1 MLSVAID
8 VCLKGVWVPDL
19 WGSPKLSDPV
29 GAGESLCHCPLTHE
43 HENPPSSHHF
53 THCPGWPV
61 AQRQGQGQ
69 MFLVSGGKLIY
80 YGEKGK
86 FLKPLGSGKGVY
98 IAEIVGRDSVLLD
111 RGIAL

>member
-1 MLSVAID
+1 
-8 VCLKGVWVPDL
+8 
-19 WGSPKLSDPV
+19 
-29 GAGESLCHCPLTHE
+29 
-43 HENPPSSHHF
+43 
-53 THCPGWPV
+53 
-61 AQRQGQGQ
+61 

-111 RGIAL
+111 RDCSMKLAVHFFQCRALIWTMVLKGMVDLPDLLGVVSQHHLWTDAALIRTQQ